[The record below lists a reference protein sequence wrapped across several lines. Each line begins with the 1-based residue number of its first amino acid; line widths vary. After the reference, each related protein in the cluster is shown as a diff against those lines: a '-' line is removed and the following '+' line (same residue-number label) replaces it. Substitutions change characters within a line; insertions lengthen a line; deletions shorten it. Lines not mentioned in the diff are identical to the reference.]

1 VAGIPI
7 HQSAVLP
14 EWIDYNGHL
23 RDAYY
28 GLIFSEAIDSLMDRV
43 GLDAAYRARTG
54 CTLYT
59 LEMHL
64 NFLREIKRGDDVRVA
79 LRILAA
85 DAKRIH
91 AALELSRSGE
101 SVVAAA
107 AEVMLLH
114 VRQGQDGVVVAPFPP
129 PVMEAIRA
137 LEARGADLKADAPG
151 SRRMEL
157 TRKPGA

>member
-7 HQSAVLP
+7 HESAVLP

-28 GLIFSEAIDSLMDRV
+28 GVIFSEAIDSLMDRV

-54 CTLYT
+54 GTLYT

-64 NFLREIKRGDDVRVA
+64 HYLREVKQGETVQVA

-91 AALELSRSGE
+91 AALELRRAAE
-101 SVVAAA
+101 TAVAAA

-114 VRQGQDGVVVAPFPP
+114 VCQRDGAAAVVPFPP
-129 PVMEAIRA
+129 EVSAAI
-137 LEARGADLKADAPG
+137 LDLQQRGADLKADAPS

-157 TRKPGA
+157 TVKPRA

>member
-1 VAGIPI
+1 MAGIPI
-7 HQSAVLP
+7 HESAVLP

-28 GLIFSEAIDSLMDRV
+28 GLIFSESIDSLMDRV
-43 GLDAAYRARTG
+43 GLDATYRARTG
-54 CTLYT
+54 GTLYT

-64 NFLREIKRGDDVRVA
+64 HFLREVKLGETVRVA

-85 DAKRIH
+85 DVKRIH
-91 AALELSRSGE
+91 AALELRRAGDSA
-101 SVVAAA
+101 VAAA

-114 VRQGQDGVVVAPFPP
+114 VCQRDGAVRTAPFPP
-129 PVMEAIRA
+129 EVSAAIGA
-137 LEARGADLKADAPG
+137 LQQESAALSADAPA

-157 TRKPGA
+157 TVKPAA

>member
-7 HQSAVLP
+7 HESAVRP

-28 GLIFSEAIDSLMDRV
+28 GLIFSEAIDALMDRV
-43 GLDAAYRARTG
+43 GLDAAYRTASG

-64 NFLREIKRGDDVRVA
+64 HFLSEVRRDDTVQVA

-91 AALELSRSGE
+91 AALELSRTGE
-101 SVVAAA
+101 PAVAAA

-114 VRQGQDGVVVAPFPP
+114 VRQREDGAASAPFPP
-129 PVMEAIRA
+129 PVSEAIAALQRA
-137 LEARGADLKADAPG
+137 GADLTADAPA

-157 TRKPGA
+157 ARKRGA